1 MAHIVEEPSAAS
13 LTLAQ
18 DMRDAIR
25 LAVQMTRV
33 LVYPGDLSTPQVSVL
48 NTLSSAPARVGD
60 LAKLGGVTQPGM
72 SQLVSRLESAGLVER
87 AGSVE
92 DARVTL
98 VTITERGRDAL
109 DRVNRERNNVL
120 GVHLERLSDDDVQCI
135 RDGLGPLARLAGD
148 VIRDQTTTDRH
159 RRR

>member
-1 MAHIVEEPSAAS
+1 M
-13 LTLAQ
+13 
-18 DMRDAIR
+18 
-25 LAVQMTRV
+25 
-33 LVYPGDLSTPQVSVL
+33 
-48 NTLSSAPARVGD
+48 
-60 LAKLGGVTQPGM
+60 
-72 SQLVSRLESAGLVER
+72 ER

-120 GVHLERLSDDDVQCI
+120 GAHLERLSDDDVQCI